1 MTDRLEKIEKLSEKY
16 HKQQDKADH
25 AMRKAYHTHRKIEK
39 LMQEEVHSLVPETN
53 KNWLVYKFTGWVC
66 ESEENPLQMCIYDER
81 DDPALD
87 DCLFC
92 HDPYERK

>member
-1 MTDRLEKIEKLSEKY
+1 MTERLRKIQELSEKY
-16 HKQQDKADH
+16 HRQKDKADH
-25 AMRKAYHTHRKIEK
+25 AASKAYHTHCKIDK
-39 LMQEEVHSLVPETN
+39 LMQEEVHSLVPESN